1 MENLNIIGAGLLVK
15 LNDDKVYQVSANTE
29 QMKEILLA
37 ARDIIGKD
45 NLPID
50 NLPYED
56 LDLKTFKE
64 IENGK
69 TENF

>member
-1 MENLNIIGAGLLVK
+1 MDSVITSYSIHYTK
-15 LNDDKVYQVSANTE
+15 LYE
-29 QMKEILLA
+29 A